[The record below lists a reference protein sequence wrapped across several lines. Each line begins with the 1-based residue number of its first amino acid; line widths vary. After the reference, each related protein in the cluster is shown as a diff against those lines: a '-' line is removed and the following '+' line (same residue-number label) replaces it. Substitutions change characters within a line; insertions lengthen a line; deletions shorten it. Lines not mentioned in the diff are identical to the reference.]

1 MGTVGFT
8 GVQVVLAHI
17 HGLAAVGAGH
27 LIEGLAG
34 DVIVVGVIRILFV
47 VLVVFVLVAF
57 VLVVVLVQ
65 VGFQI
70 LQLIAQVVD
79 LVVCAGKILVHALQG
94 LGHLRQQCAH
104 GLDDFAFLGGLI
116 HAQAVHKALQIGCLI
131 AQFHTIALLVV

>member
-1 MGTVGFT
+1 MGAVGFACI
-8 GVQVVLAHI
+8 QIILADVD
-17 HGLAAVGAGH
+17 GLAAGGAGY
-27 LIEGLAG
+27 LVEGLAG
-34 DVIVVGVIRILFV
+34 DVVISRILILVGCV
-47 VLVVFVLVAF
+47 VIFVLGI
-57 VLVVVLVQ
+57 LVLVQ

-104 GLDDFAFLGGLI
+104 GLDDLAFLGGLI
-116 HAQAVHKALQIGCLI
+116 HAQAVHKALQIGCLL